1 MSERRVDVVV
11 AGLGGMGSAAAYWA
25 ASMGAD
31 VAGVEQFRLGHDRG
45 GSHDHS
51 RLTRLAYHHPDYVR
65 LAQQA
70 FDVWAEVERAAGE
83 QLVVL
88 TGGVDMF
95 APDAPLG
102 REVYA
107 SSLEG
112 AGASFERVTGADVR
126 RRWPRLQPPEDVE
139 ALLHGRAGLVAADRA
154 NAAHQRLA
162 RAAGAK
168 LVEECAV
175 RSLRAE
181 GEDVVVETG
190 DGTWRCRTLI
200 AAAGA
205 WLNELLEPLGE
216 ALPLTVTQEQ
226 ISYLEA
232 DDLEA
237 FDRER
242 FPVWIWHGTPTF
254 YGFPVF
260 GERAVKVAEDHGGPV
275 VTAHTR
281 SMRPDAAAER
291 RVVEFAERVL
301 PGLGRPLRSKTCLY
315 TLTPDRDF
323 VISPLPRHPNVI
335 AAVTDGHGF
344 KFASLIGKL
353 LAELALGREPSADL
367 ERFRAD
373 RPALTAASA
382 AEPARV

>member
-1 MSERRVDVVV
+1 VTEARVDVVV

-25 ASMGAD
+25 AAMGAS
-31 VAGVEQFRLGHDRG
+31 VAGLEQFQLGHDRG

-51 RLTRLAYHHPDYVR
+51 RLTRLAYHHLDYVL
-65 LAQQA
+65 LARRA
-70 FDVWAEVERAAGE
+70 FEVWREVEQAAGE

-95 APDAPLG
+95 ASDAPLG

-107 SSLEG
+107 SSLEQ
-112 AGASFERVTGADVR
+112 AGAAFERVRGVEVR
-126 RRWPRLQPPEDVE
+126 RRWPQLQPPEEVE
-139 ALLHGRAGLVAADRA
+139 ALVHPQAGLVAADRA

-162 RAAGAK
+162 QAAGAR
-168 LVEECAV
+168 LVERCPIRA
-175 RSLRAE
+175 LRAD
-181 GEDVVVETG
+181 GADIVVEAAA
-190 DGTWRCRTLI
+190 GTWRCRSVI

-232 DDLEA
+232 GDLEA
-237 FDRER
+237 FDRAR
-242 FPVWIWHGTPTF
+242 FPVWIWHGAPTF

-275 VTAHTR
+275 VTARGR
-281 SMRPDAAAER
+281 SMRPDEAAER
-291 RVVEFAERVL
+291 RVVSFARRVI
-301 PGLGRPLRSKTCLY
+301 PGLGSPVRSKTCLY

-344 KFASLIGKL
+344 KFASLIGML
-353 LAELALGREPSADL
+353 LAELALGREPSVDL
-367 ERFRAD
+367 TRFRAD
-373 RPALTAASA
+373 RPALASGA
-382 AEPARV
+382 GEPARV

>member
-1 MSERRVDVVV
+1 METRSDVVV

-25 ASMGAD
+25 ASMGAS
-31 VAGVEQFRLGHDRG
+31 VAGFDQYPLGHDRG

-51 RLTRLAYHHPDYVR
+51 RLIRLAYHHADYVR
-65 LAQQA
+65 MAERA
-70 FDVWAEVERAAGE
+70 YDVWAEVEQTAGE
-83 QLVVL
+83 RLVVMA
-88 TGGVDMF
+88 GGVDMF

-107 SSLEG
+107 SSLEQ
-112 AGASFERVTGADVR
+112 AGAEFELVTGADVR
-126 RRWPRLQPPEDVE
+126 DRWPQLQPPQNVDV
-139 ALLHGRAGLVAADRA
+139 LLHPRAGLVASDRA

-162 RAAGAK
+162 RAAGAD
-168 LVEECAV
+168 LRERCAV
-175 RSLRAE
+175 RSLRQD
-181 GEDVVVETG
+181 GSDVVVETAE
-190 DGTWRCRTLI
+190 GTWRCRAVI

-205 WLNELLEPLGE
+205 WLNDLLEPLD
-216 ALPLTVTQEQ
+216 ARLPLTVTQEQ
-226 ISYLEA
+226 ISYLAAA
-232 DDLEA
+232 DLSQ
-237 FDRER
+237 FDEQR

-275 VTAHTR
+275 VSAHTR
-281 SMRPDAAAER
+281 SMEPDAAAEQ
-291 RVVEFAERVL
+291 RVVSFARDVL
-301 PGLGRPLRSKTCLY
+301 PGLGDPVRSKTCLY

-353 LAELALGREPSADL
+353 LAEMALGRPTSFDAT
-367 ERFRAD
+367 RFRAD
-373 RPALTAASA
+373 RPELGGMCGSG
-382 AEPARV
+382 PRRV